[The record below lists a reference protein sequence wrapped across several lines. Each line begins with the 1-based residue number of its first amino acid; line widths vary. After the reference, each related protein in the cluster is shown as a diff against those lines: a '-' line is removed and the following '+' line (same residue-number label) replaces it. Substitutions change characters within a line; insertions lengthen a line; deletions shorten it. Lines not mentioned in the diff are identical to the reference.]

1 MKIQKNENTK
11 TKNTKYTKEQKK
23 QTLTGRG
30 HKCMWLRSILHQL
43 HQNKYEKARNMCG
56 KIDWNTY

>member
-23 QTLTGRG
+23 QTLTGGG

-43 HQNKYEKARNMCG
+43 HQNTYVLEQEIRMCLE
-56 KIDWNTY
+56 I